1 MERQYLTLA
10 LLLLA
15 VTISTSAVTTTKHA
29 TLIISNADRSLTV
42 DNYTIHGKTIVDS
55 ETKAIVKP
63 KKNPD
68 GSLTVE
74 GKYTWYPNGTIVAP
88 GVTIAVAGKASY
100 VQIAMTRLYGI
111 DGLAR
116 DATTNIVDPWIEND
130 SDGSF
135 TAGDI
140 TGWPNGTFLGT
151 GTGGSTGTAH
161 GQWRKHGQWR
171 GVNPNGSVP
180 FGKDYTLLPNGTA
193 VDSSGKPVAPD
204 GSFIVGAFTVTAG
217 STLPDPPA
225 RLCVPTVRR
234 FSGAQ
239 RQFAAFRTQL
249 CPPHT

>member
-15 VTISTSAVTTTKHA
+15 VTISTSAVTTTKHG

-42 DNYTIHGKTIVDS
+42 DNYTIHGKTIVDN

-100 VQIAMTRLYGI
+100 VQIAKTKLFGI
-111 DGLAR
+111 DGVAR
-116 DATTNIVDPWIEND
+116 DAATNNVIPWIED
-130 SDGSF
+130 DAAKTF

-140 TGWPNGTFLGT
+140 TGWSNGTFLGSNGVVLRT
-151 GTGGSTGTAH
+151 RLRFKPSNGTRGGGSTGAPSPSPAPSPIPSPSPAPSPSTPPASH
-161 GQWRKHGQWR
+161 T
-171 GVNPNGSVP
+171 P
-180 FGKDYTLLPNGTA
+180 
-193 VDSSGKPVAPD
+193 SSPSAPPPPPKP
-204 GSFIVGAFTVTAG
+204 AG
-217 STLPDPPA
+217 SLASP
-225 RLCVPTVRR
+225 VTVLATAIAVALT
-234 FSGAQ
+234 SLL
-239 RQFAAFRTQL
+239 FA
-249 CPPHT
+249 

>member
-15 VTISTSAVTTTKHA
+15 VTISTSAVTTTKHG

-42 DNYTIHGKTIVDS
+42 DNYTIHGKTIVDN

-100 VQIAMTRLYGI
+100 VQIAKTKLFGI
-111 DGLAR
+111 DGVAR
-116 DATTNIVDPWIEND
+116 DATTNNVIPWIED
-130 SDGSF
+130 DAAKTF

-140 TGWPNGTFLGT
+140 TGWSNGTFLGSNGVVLRT
-151 GTGGSTGTAH
+151 RLRFKPSNGTRGGGSTASPPPPKPAAMM
-161 GQWRKHGQWR
+161 R
-171 GVNPNGSVP
+171 SVP
-180 FGKDYTLLPNGTA
+180 LF
-193 VDSSGKPVAPD
+193 
-204 GSFIVGAFTVTAG
+204 FIVLDI
-217 STLPDPPA
+217 S
-225 RLCVPTVRR
+225 
-234 FSGAQ
+234 
-239 RQFAAFRTQL
+239 AALVSHSFHFIPFPLSCFPVSAPFLSSQAAA
-249 CPPHT
+249 CPCP